1 MTNPEKTA
9 LSFQD
14 EQALEAWFHVNHATA
29 DELWV
34 RVHKK
39 ATGHRSVNWD
49 DCVRVCLAWGWI
61 DGLKRSGVGD
71 IWFQRLTPRRAR
83 SNWSARNMDIATRLI
98 TDGKMQPSGIKQVS
112 LALQDGRWKGPVPV
126 ALEMSVVDLSHRP
139 RNCRAWQ
146 LKPQ

>member
-1 MTNPEKTA
+1 MTDPETTA
-9 LSFQD
+9 LGFRD
-14 EQALEAWFHVNHATA
+14 RQALSAWFQVNHATA

-49 DCVRVCLAWGWI
+49 DCVRVCLVWGWI
-61 DGLKRSGVGD
+61 DGLKRSGGD

-98 TDGKMQPSGIKQVS
+98 AEGKMQRPGLKQVS
-112 LALQDGRWKGPVPV
+112 LGSNAG
-126 ALEMSVVDLSHRP
+126 E
-139 RNCRAWQ
+139 CRI
-146 LKPQ
+146 LR